1 MGILGI
7 DYGNTKMPITFL
19 YNNLIDQA
27 TSIKE
32 STVISQYGTS
42 YVHDGDLN
50 SAYRGTS
57 GNGTS
62 TLLFDFGSAVYM
74 DSICCISNLTTT
86 GTLVLRAGAT
96 SSVGDQVFSIPIDGL
111 GTSHKFF
118 GNFAYQ
124 YWRVDLFGQTGILK
138 HQINELFLGKRLS
151 IVEMPSY
158 PLENS
163 IEENTTELTSER
175 GQKWVY
181 SNYER
186 ENWIL
191 NFEGVNRTTENNLYN
206 MYRFVRKNTQ
216 PFFMA
221 LDSDNNPNEIK
232 YVRFKDNAFMSD
244 EITKNVF
251 DISLEIEKEV

>member
-1 MGILGI
+1 MS
-7 DYGNTKMPITFL
+7 ITFG
-19 YNNLIDQA
+19 YKNMIENAI
-27 TSIKE
+27 SITE
-32 STVISQYGTS
+32 STTISQYGTA
-42 YVHDGDLN
+42 YIYDGDLN
-50 SAYRGTS
+50 SAYRGTTS
-57 GNGTS
+57 NGTS
-62 TLLFDFGSAVYM
+62 TILFTFGSAVYI
-74 DSICCISNLTTT
+74 DSAICISNLTTT
-86 GTLVLRAGAT
+86 GTMVLRAGAT
-96 SSVGDQVFSIPIDGL
+96 SSVADQVFGIPIDGL
-111 GTSHKFF
+111 GASHKYF
-118 GNFAYQ
+118 GNFGYQ
-124 YWRVDLFGQTGILK
+124 YWRIDLFGQTGISK